1 MNNTMNYKGFTAKIE
16 FSADD
21 KVFVGRLVGIDDIV
35 MFEAE
40 TVEELNRAFEE
51 AVDFHIEVCEKH
63 GKKARKSYS
72 GKVLFRLPDKLHAE
86 IAEAAT
92 RRGKSI
98 NEWGRE
104 VFETA
109 VKNEMAVKK

>member
-1 MNNTMNYKGFTAKIE
+1 MNYKGFPAKIE

-21 KVFVGRLVGIDDIV
+21 KVFVGRLIGIDDIV

-40 TVEELNRAFEE
+40 TVEGLNSAFQE
-51 AVDFHIEVCEKH
+51 AVDFHIEVCKKH
-63 GKKARKSYS
+63 GKKAKKSYS

-86 IAEAAT
+86 SAEAAM
-92 RRGKSI
+92 RHGKSI

-104 VFETA
+104 VFE
-109 VKNEMAVKK
+109 MAVKK

>member
-1 MNNTMNYKGFTAKIE
+1 MNYKGFSAKIE

-21 KVFVGRLVGIDDIV
+21 NVFVGRLIGIDDVV

-40 TVEELNRAFEE
+40 TVEDLNKAFQE

-63 GKKARKSYS
+63 GKQSKKSYS
-72 GKVLFRLPDKLHAE
+72 GKLLFRLPNKLHAE
-86 IAEAAT
+86 IAEVAA
-92 RRGKSI
+92 REGKSI

-104 VFETA
+104 VFE
-109 VKNEMAVKK
+109 MAVKK

>member
-1 MNNTMNYKGFTAKIE
+1 MNYKGFAAKIE

-21 KVFVGRLVGIDDIV
+21 NVFVGRLVGIDDIV
-35 MFEAE
+35 VFEAE
-40 TVEELNRAFEE
+40 TVEGLNKAFQE
-51 AVDFHIEVCEKH
+51 AVDFHIEVCKKT
-63 GKKARKSYS
+63 GKKVKKSYS
-72 GKVLFRLPDKLHAE
+72 GKLLFRLPDKLHAE

-109 VKNEMAVKK
+109 LKNEMAVKK

>member
-1 MNNTMNYKGFTAKIE
+1 MNYKGFTAKIE

-21 KVFVGRLVGIDDIV
+21 NVFVGRLIGIDDIV

-40 TVEELNRAFEE
+40 TVEGLNGAFQE
-51 AVDFHIEVCEKH
+51 AVDFHIEVCEQT
-63 GKKARKSYS
+63 GKKTKKNYS

-92 RRGKSI
+92 REGKSI
-98 NEWGRE
+98 NEWGKK
-104 VFETA
+104 VFESA
-109 VKNEMAVKK
+109 VKNETVKSR

>member
-1 MNNTMNYKGFTAKIE
+1 MNYKGFTAKIE

-21 KVFVGRLVGIDDIV
+21 KVFVGRLIGIRDIV

-40 TVEELNRAFEE
+40 TVEGLDKAFHE
-51 AVDFHIEVCEKH
+51 AVDFHIEVCEKT
-63 GKKARKSYS
+63 GKKTKKSYS
-72 GKVLFRLPDKLHAE
+72 GKVLLRLPDHLHAE

-98 NEWGRE
+98 NEWGKE
-104 VFETA
+104 AFENA
-109 VKNEMAVKK
+109 LKNEMAVKK